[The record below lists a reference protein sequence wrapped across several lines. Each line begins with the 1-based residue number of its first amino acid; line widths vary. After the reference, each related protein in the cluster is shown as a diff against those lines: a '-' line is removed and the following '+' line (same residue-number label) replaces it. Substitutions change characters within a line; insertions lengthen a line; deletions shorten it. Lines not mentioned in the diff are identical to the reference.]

1 MDHDPD
7 NKKPAS
13 VGFFILLSIVSII
26 VYIFN
31 MELVSTNKMIR
42 FKISRQIYD
51 ICYPHNYA
59 SSEISVCTFF
69 NIKRIVNSH
78 ALSNIENQLRK

>member
-13 VGFFILLSIVSII
+13 AGFFILLSIVSII

-42 FKISRQIYD
+42 FI
-51 ICYPHNYA
+51 P
-59 SSEISVCTFF
+59 
-69 NIKRIVNSH
+69 
-78 ALSNIENQLRK
+78 